1 MLWRCLPHLVTETVT
16 LESVE
21 ISFDVLG
28 RPAPQGS
35 KKSVGNNR
43 FVEASKFLPAWRNQ
57 VRLAAEDA
65 VTVHGWARVSG
76 PVEVEILFYLDRPST
91 IPSSKRPYPIV
102 PPDVDKLARGCL
114 DPMTGLIYDDD
125 SQVIRLLVWKTYAD
139 TREPGAFVRVNELSH
154 FDNEAFQSF
163 DFLDLPD

>member
-1 MLWRCLPHLVTETVT
+1 M
-16 LESVE
+16 E

-43 FVEASKFLPAWRNQ
+43 FVEASKFLPAWRNA

-65 VTVHGWARVSG
+65 VTVNGWARVAG
-76 PVEVEILFYLDRPST
+76 PVELEILFYLDRPSSIST
-91 IPSSKRPYPIV
+91 VKRPYPIV
-102 PPDVDKLARGCL
+102 PPDIDKLIRGVGDSL
-114 DPMTGLIYDDD
+114 TGVIYDDD
-125 SQVIRLLVWKTYAD
+125 SQIIRVLAWKTYAD
-139 TREPGAFVRVNELSH
+139 TREPGAFIRVNELSH
-154 FDNEAFQSF
+154 FDNGAFQSF